1 MCEKDKEFLKKR
13 IKVVAKQMV
22 IFFVAIAIPALL
34 ILHVFQSNYFY
45 KNTDELNQLDEQQKD
60 LLERNKQLISDISV
74 LRSYERIEKIATEE
88 LDMHYADTDEIIR
101 VKIKAD

>member
-1 MCEKDKEFLKKR
+1 MCKKDKEYLRKH
-13 IKVVAKQMV
+13 IKIVVQQMA

-34 ILHVFQSNYFY
+34 ILHVFQSNFFY
-45 KNTDELNQLDEQQKD
+45 KNTDELNRLDRQQKE

-88 LDMHYADTDEIIR
+88 LDMHFANTDEIIR

>member
-1 MCEKDKEFLKKR
+1 MEVKDINDWEFQFSRVLNRACE
-13 IKVVAKQMV
+13 
-22 IFFVAIAIPALL
+22 
-34 ILHVFQSNYFY
+34 
-45 KNTDELNQLDEQQKD
+45 

-88 LDMHYADTDEIIR
+88 LDMHFANTDEIIR